1 MDEDK
6 KALKKE
12 NMIKIGSIVL
22 GFLLLIT
29 SVILLMVSA
38 PETESSDTLG
48 CGEDGICNCK
58 CGTKDVSKV
67 DSDCNSLGQTLSIIL
82 MVIGMLIGV
91 VPTSA
96 YEYFRFAKFKRMEDS
111 FPRFMKDFSEAVKG
125 GMTIPQALTMVAKI
139 DYGALSKE
147 VKKADHQVSW
157 GLPFPKAMQRFAE
170 RIKGSSVM
178 KQSFTI
184 INESFTSGGDI
195 ANTMN
200 SIAMNVGLIKEIEDE
215 RKSIMSQQI
224 YIMYFIFFMFLGI
237 IVMLYKMIV
246 PMLGINISDPTTP
259 LDPAANC
266 KELGL
271 PSELMCGI
279 GRAMGL
285 GCEYVYFVS
294 LFLFMCLIQGISS
307 GILAGVIGEGKMAAG
322 IKHAAIMV
330 IVTLCVFVIF
340 I

>member
-1 MDEDK
+1 MDEKK

-12 NMIKIGSIVL
+12 KMIKVGSIVL
-22 GFLLLIT
+22 GFLLLLV
-29 SVILLMVSA
+29 SVVLLMVSA
-38 PETESSDTLG
+38 PETQTDPDLG
-48 CGEDGICNCK
+48 CGEDDICNCM
-58 CGTKDVSKV
+58 CGAKHESEPDP
-67 DSDCNSLGQTLSIIL
+67 DCKSLGQTLSVIL
-82 MVIGMLIGV
+82 MVIGMLVGV
-91 VPTSA
+91 VPISA
-96 YEYFRFAKFKRMEDS
+96 YEYFRFARFKRMEDS

-200 SIAMNVGLIKEIEDE
+200 SIAMNIGLIKEIEDE
-215 RKSIMSQQI
+215 KKAIMSQQI

-246 PMLGINISDPTTP
+246 PMLGINISDPTTKI
-259 LDPAANC
+259 DPAANC

-271 PSELMCGI
+271 PSELMCDI

-340 I
+340 V

>member
-1 MDEDK
+1 MDEK
-6 KALKKE
+6 EKAKKKE
-12 NMIKIGSIVL
+12 KMVKTGSIAL
-22 GFLLLIT
+22 GFLLLMT
-29 SVILLMVSA
+29 SVVLLMVSA
-38 PETESSDTLG
+38 PETKTDEGLG
-48 CGEDGICNCK
+48 CGQDDICNCK
-58 CGTKDVSKV
+58 CGSKNEV
-67 DSDCNSLGQTLSIIL
+67 EPDPDCKSLGQTLSIIL
-82 MVIGMLIGV
+82 MVLGLLVAV

-96 YEYFRFAKFKRMEDS
+96 YGYFRFARFKRMEDS

-139 DYGALSKE
+139 DYGVLSRE

-157 GLPFPKAMQRFAE
+157 GLPFPKAMSRFAD

-195 ANTMN
+195 ANTMD
-200 SIAMNVGLIKEIEDE
+200 SIAMNIGLIKEIEDE
-215 RKSIMSQQI
+215 KKAIMSQQI

-259 LDPAANC
+259 IDPSANC
-266 KELGL
+266 AALGL
-271 PSELMCGI
+271 PSELMCDI

-294 LFLFMCLIQGISS
+294 LFLFMCIIQGVSS
-307 GILAGVIGEGKMAAG
+307 GILAGVIGEGKAAAG
-322 IKHAAIMV
+322 VKHAAIMV